1 VLVHGDY
8 RIGNIM
14 INGDQISGILDWE
27 FTQWGD
33 RREDLGW
40 FTSKCWRFGQDEN
53 IAGGIGSY
61 KDFAKAYAEISDIYI
76 PEFEMKFWHVL
87 SHV

>member
-1 VLVHGDY
+1 EQLDHLKRQRPILEYAIQWMFNNLPKVDDLVLVHGDY

-40 FTSKCWRFGQDEN
+40 FTSKCWR
-53 IAGGIGSY
+53 
-61 KDFAKAYAEISDIYI
+61 
-76 PEFEMKFWHVL
+76 
-87 SHV
+87 

>member
-1 VLVHGDY
+1 
-8 RIGNIM
+8 M

-61 KDFAKAYAEISDIYI
+61 KDFAKLTLRFPIFISLNL
-76 PEFEMKFWHVL
+76 K
-87 SHV
+87 

>member
-1 VLVHGDY
+1 MFNNLPKVDDLVLVHGDY

-14 INGDQISGILDWE
+14 INDDQISGILDWE

-33 RREDLGW
+33 RRDLGW

-53 IAGGIGSY
+53 IAGNRFI
-61 KDFAKAYAEISDIYI
+61 
-76 PEFEMKFWHVL
+76 
-87 SHV
+87 